1 MGSAGLQTSAVAF
14 GGDTDPGPSSAL
26 SETWNGSSWTE
37 TNNLNTAR
45 RGLHGS
51 GVAYTAALGFGGI
64 SSPPSNSV
72 AITESWDGTNWTEVG
87 DLNTDRA
94 FGGGGGTTTAAL
106 MFGGT
111 QDPPRLA
118 NTEQWNGSS
127 WTEVNDL
134 NTAIYYTT
142 GDGTVTS
149 AILGS
154 GFSTTVVG
162 TSETWAGA
170 GVNTTVTFTAS

>member
-1 MGSAGLQTSAVAF
+1 
-14 GGDTDPGPSSAL
+14 
-26 SETWNGSSWTE
+26 
-37 TNNLNTAR
+37 
-45 RGLHGS
+45 
-51 GVAYTAALGFGGI
+51 
-64 SSPPSNSV
+64 
-72 AITESWDGTNWTEVG
+72 VG

-118 NTEQWNGSS
+118 NTEQWNGTS

-134 NTAIYYTT
+134 NTAIYFTT

-154 GFSTTVVG
+154 GFTTTTVG
-162 TSETWAGA
+162 TAETWTGAGA
-170 GVNTTVTFTAS
+170 NSTVTFTVS